1 MCKDRSSAGGEEGQP
16 WRGECLQGTHSHTER
31 LNWKDSMDHVFERE
45 HTDFC
50 VGNQLDRKQTRE
62 IALPNARDSTSLD

>member
-1 MCKDRSSAGGEEGQP
+1 
-16 WRGECLQGTHSHTER
+16 
-31 LNWKDSMDHVFERE
+31 MDHVFERE

-62 IALPNARDSTSLD
+62 IALPNARDSTSLDLSLIHISEPTRPY

>member
-1 MCKDRSSAGGEEGQP
+1 
-16 WRGECLQGTHSHTER
+16 
-31 LNWKDSMDHVFERE
+31 MDHVFERE